1 MPKIVYHEDCDKVA
15 DNDIFRGK
23 ARKKMKIDYNK

>member
-23 ARKKMKIDYNK
+23 ARKKNENRLQ